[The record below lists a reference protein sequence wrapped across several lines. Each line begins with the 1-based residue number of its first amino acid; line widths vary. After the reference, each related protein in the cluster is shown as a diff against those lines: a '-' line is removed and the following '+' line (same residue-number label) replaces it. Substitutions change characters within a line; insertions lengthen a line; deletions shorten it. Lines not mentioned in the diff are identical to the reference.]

1 MAVVL
6 IVGVAVAI
14 NFKTQAAIPTGKAS
28 CNCVAFRLDDI
39 QAFWIRQSQ
48 QAIVKTFNATDT
60 PLTVG
65 IIGYAFGNDRNN
77 TEFFRNANVEMAN
90 HGWRHENF
98 GNLTMAEQLD
108 LMNQTNQEVERLY
121 GKHPEVFIAPY
132 NALNSQTIDAAKQMG
147 FEAISGFA
155 DTEKFGN
162 SRGIM
167 EVPGT
172 VNAGDLSD
180 KSPTQWT
187 TFNSDSVL
195 KSIKTSI
202 KDHGYAVV
210 VMHPQVYFDG
220 KGVNKAQLD
229 QLVDLIK
236 KLKESDITITT
247 ISKVS

>member
-6 IVGVAVAI
+6 IIGVAIVI
-14 NFKTQAAIPTGKAS
+14 NFKTQAEAPTGKAS

-48 QAIVKTFNATDT
+48 QAVVKTFNASDT

-65 IIGYAFGNDRNN
+65 IIGYGFGNDRNN
-77 TEFFRNANVEMAN
+77 TEFFRNVNVEMAN

-98 GNLTMAEQLD
+98 GNLTMQERLN
-108 LMNQTNQEVERLY
+108 LMSQTNQEVERLY
-121 GKHPEVFIAPY
+121 GRQPEVFIAPY

-147 FEAISGFA
+147 FKDVSGFA
-155 DTEKFGN
+155 DTEKFG
-162 SRGIM
+162 SSAGIM
-167 EVPGT
+167 EIPGT

-187 TFNSDSVL
+187 SFDADSML
-195 KSIKTSI
+195 KKIKSSIHDS
-202 KDHGYAVV
+202 GYAVV
-210 VMHPQVYFDG
+210 VMHPQVFFDG

-229 QLVDLIK
+229 QLVKLIE
-236 KLKESDITITT
+236 KLKENNIPITT
-247 ISKVS
+247 LSKVN